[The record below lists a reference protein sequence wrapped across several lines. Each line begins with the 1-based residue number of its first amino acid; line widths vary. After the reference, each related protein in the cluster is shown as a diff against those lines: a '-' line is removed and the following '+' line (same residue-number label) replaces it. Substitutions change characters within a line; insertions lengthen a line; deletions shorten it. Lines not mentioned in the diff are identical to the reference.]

1 MLKIE
6 TKVHHSNKATLIC
19 VNILLKT
26 TFNVLNTSTKGW
38 KGKKEAMNLGVS
50 DTDILIFKER
60 MKINITM
67 PGTTTSLR
75 QNNTTRK
82 QTLQR
87 KPLILMTASRVIL
100 YAETSCMHCTGM
112 ILAHSSIQSL
122 QILKVLWAFYMN

>member
-1 MLKIE
+1 MLKIQ
-6 TKVHHSNKATLIC
+6 TKVRHSNKATLIC

-26 TFNVLNTSTKGW
+26 TFNVLNTGTKGW
-38 KGKKEAMNLGVS
+38 EGKKEAMHLVVS

-75 QNNTTRK
+75 PKITTRT

-87 KPLILMTASRVIL
+87 KPLISMTASRVIL

-112 ILAHSSIQSL
+112 ILSSNL
-122 QILKVLWAFYMN
+122 EGPVGVLYELTFRF